1 MKKLFVILLIVS
13 ATAVVAGCSD
23 VRRDRG
29 REYMPDMAYSRAY
42 ETYAPHENLKMKN
55 INYNATP
62 VAGTIKRGEMF
73 PFAIPMDKEGDS
85 TNYVAARQVPNPF
98 TSMTDTQVKEAE
110 RQYLINCA
118 ICHGPNLD
126 GNGPLYNGGNGPY
139 PAAPKN
145 LIGDPVVSVMPEGQI
160 FYSVTY
166 GKGQM
171 GPYASNLRTDQRWM
185 VVHYVK
191 MKQLAAKSGGDG
203 GTAQSA
209 GSNGQQG
216 GGQQSGNPQT
226 TGGDGN
232 KQGGASGDAPKASGA
247 RDNKQG
253 KGLNST
259 NAQPK
264 Q

>member
-1 MKKLFVILLIVS
+1 MKKLLVIILIVS
-13 ATAVVAGCSD
+13 AAATWAGCSD

-42 ETYAPHENLKMKN
+42 ETYDGHEDLKVKN

-62 VAGTIKRGEMF
+62 VAGTIKRGAMF
-73 PFAIPMDKEGDS
+73 PFPIPMDKEGDS

-98 TSMTDTQVKEAE
+98 TTLTEGQAKEAE
-110 RQYLINCA
+110 RLYLINCA
-118 ICHGPNLD
+118 ICHGTALD

-145 LIGDPVVSVMPEGQI
+145 LVADPVVSVMPEGQI
-160 FYSVTY
+160 CYSVTY

-185 VVHYVK
+185 VVKYVK
-191 MKQLAAKSGGDG
+191 MKQLEKQGGKEPSAGAPTQSQQQAASSGGNQPG
-203 GTAQSA
+203 
-209 GSNGQQG
+209 
-216 GGQQSGNPQT
+216 
-226 TGGDGN
+226 
-232 KQGGASGDAPKASGA
+232 GGASGDNPKASGS
-247 RDNKQG
+247 R
-253 KGLNST
+253 T
-259 NAQPK
+259 PQPN